1 MRKGISIGLLL
12 LTELAF
18 LRLWFVC
25 KELRDFFYFS
35 MQNIQLIIIDQIHN
49 DVGIPLLLVRIF
61 HNKGTVTVIELIR
74 HYLYFWDIRFLLPF
88 ISPIG
93 VFAVF
98 AGFWYLLRSK
108 MPAIQKTFF
117 LIILLSI
124 PLVEM
129 ILKPQLPF
137 SARLILLSVP
147 YVLLSVIGVWHFLS
161 PKQPIRYGIFF
172 VLLVL
177 SLWWYFVFQN
187 ELLNFCVKIS

>member
-1 MRKGISIGLLL
+1 MKKGIAIILLL
-12 LTELAF
+12 ITEILFMRAW
-18 LRLWFVC
+18 LICR
-25 KELRDFFYFS
+25 ELRDFFYFS

-49 DVGIPLLLVRIF
+49 DVGIPILLVRIF
-61 HNKGTVTVIELIR
+61 HNKGTVTVIEFIR
-74 HYLYFWDIRFLLPF
+74 HYLYFWDTRFLLPF

-93 VFAVF
+93 VFVVF
-98 AGFWYLLRSK
+98 AGFWYLIRSK
-108 MPAIQKTFF
+108 MSAIQKTFF

-137 SARLILLSVP
+137 SARLILLSLP

-187 ELLNFCVKIS
+187 ELLNFCVKL